1 MNQEVEFRA
10 RQFAAVDAAV
20 EKVAE
25 LRELLEW
32 LFDRKERQTV
42 SALIESDN
50 LSAFAPAP
58 FKELPL
64 HGTRNRKC
72 KMRFPLVQLTGTQK
86 LEEETERLLCDVFFR
101 KGRLVFRDKADAAMQ
116 HRNKREDEKAFNEL
130 GL

>member
-1 MNQEVEFRA
+1 LNQEVEFRA

-25 LRELLEW
+25 LSESLEW
-32 LFDRKERQTV
+32 FFDRKLRQAIA
-42 SALIESDN
+42 ALVEPGN
-50 LSAFAPAP
+50 LSPFAPAP

-86 LEEETERLLCDVFFR
+86 LEKETERLLCDVFFR
-101 KGRLVFRDKADAAMQ
+101 EGRLVFRDKADAAMQ